1 MFKFERIIFMCI
13 LNLYFL
19 FQAKNIQSLSLLNCI
34 DVLSHLL
41 LASGE
46 NILPW
51 CQQWASDTAKV
62 GSDPILTY
70 LYSPPGWPARGRD
83 ARCASAAT
91 ISIGVLIAAGC
102 VASSPLLGWG
112 PKVRISRISPVSAA
126 AILWYHRAGKVININ
141 PVWHLSS
148 LRLEVPIIS
157 FIWHLL
163 NRVYYVDI
171 RVEWHTMKLMS
182 FPYEFLN
189 RYHMFPTFV

>member
-1 MFKFERIIFMCI
+1 M
-13 LNLYFL
+13 
-19 FQAKNIQSLSLLNCI
+19 KNIYVFLIFISYSRQKIFRVCLCI
-34 DVLSHLL
+34 ILSHIVTLT
-41 LASGE
+41 SGE

-102 VASSPLLGWG
+102 VASAG
-112 PKVRISRISPVSAA
+112 PRRISRISPVSAA
-126 AILWYHRAGKVININ
+126 AILWYHRPGKVININ
-141 PVWHLSS
+141 PVWHPWS
-148 LRLEVPIIS
+148 LRLDVPIIS

-163 NRVYYVDI
+163 NRVDNIGMTDLILTAALVGQDKVQ
-171 RVEWHTMKLMS
+171 RHGTQGGG
-182 FPYEFLN
+182 
-189 RYHMFPTFV
+189 